1 MVEVYLQAF
10 QFNRFGYAGAMS
22 VVLLSLVAT
31 MSVLILRLTK
41 AKTN

>member
-1 MVEVYLQAF
+1 
-10 QFNRFGYAGAMS
+10 MS
-22 VVLLSLVAT
+22 VVLLGLVAT